1 MAGRNDGGGAGV
13 RARGGA
19 PGLGT
24 PAMSIAPAGPR
35 RVPVG
40 DLLGD
45 QREVI
50 IEHGAEAYRLRL
62 TSKGKLIL
70 TK

>member
-1 MAGRNDGGGAGV
+1 MVGGRDDAGGGTQ
-13 RARGGA
+13 ARGGA
-19 PGLGT
+19 RAFG
-24 PAMSIAPAGPR
+24 APSAAPSGPR
-35 RVPVG
+35 RLPVG
-40 DLLGD
+40 ELLRD
-45 QREVI
+45 QREII